1 MTLYDHPDCPY
12 GMKVRIVLAEKDMDC
27 EMVTV
32 DMQSGQHRQPEFLK
46 LNPFGRVPV
55 LVDEG
60 CVIYDSTIINEYLD
74 DEYPEPALRPADSD
88 ERARVRLL
96 EDYADT
102 AFTLPA
108 MALQNELAK
117 AAGTRDESR
126 VKAARDVVVKALEML
141 NRELEGK
148 AYLGGEEFS
157 LADVA
162 FAPMVLQLEKLGV
175 HLDNTLKNVK
185 AWAQRLAARPS
196 VAKVPRLVA

>member
-27 EMVTV
+27 DVVTV
-32 DMQSGQHRQPEFLK
+32 DLQSGQHRQIEFLK

-55 LVDEG
+55 LVDED

-74 DEYPEPALRPADSD
+74 DEYPEPALRPAASD

-108 MALQNELAK
+108 MALQSELAK
-117 AAGTRDESR
+117 APGARDEAR
-126 VKAARDVVVKALEML
+126 VKAARDVVIRSLEML
-141 NRELEGK
+141 NRELEDRE
-148 AYLGGEEFS
+148 YLGGETFS

-162 FAPMVLQLEKLGV
+162 FAPMVLQLDKLGV
-175 HLDNTLKNVK
+175 NLDSTLKNVK
-185 AWAQRLAARPS
+185 AWAQRLASRPS
-196 VAKVPRLVA
+196 IAKVPRLVA

>member
-27 EMVTV
+27 EIVTV

-74 DEYPEPALRPADSD
+74 DEYPEPALRPAASD

-117 AAGTRDESR
+117 AAGVRDESR
-126 VKAARDVVVKALEML
+126 VKAARDVLLKTLEML

-148 AYLGGEEFS
+148 EYLGGESFS

-162 FAPMVLQLEKLGV
+162 FAPMALQLEKLGV
-175 HLDNTLKNVK
+175 HLDSTLKNVK
-185 AWAQRLAARPS
+185 AWAQRLVARPS
-196 VAKVPRLVA
+196 IAKVPRLVA

>member
-1 MTLYDHPDCPY
+1 
-12 GMKVRIVLAEKDMDC
+12 MKVRIVLAEKDMDC

-46 LNPFGRVPV
+46 LNPFGRIPV

-74 DEYPEPALRPADSD
+74 DEYPEPALRPAASD

-117 AAGTRDESR
+117 AATARDESR

-148 AYLGGEEFS
+148 EYLAGDSFS

-162 FAPMVLQLEKLGV
+162 FAPMALQVEKLGV

-185 AWAQRLAARPS
+185 AWVQRLAMRPS
-196 VAKVPRLVA
+196 IAKVPRLVA

>member
-27 EMVTV
+27 EVVTIDV
-32 DMQSGQHRQPEFLK
+32 QSGQHRQPEFLK

-74 DEYPEPALRPADSD
+74 DEYPEPALRPTDSD

-117 AAGTRDESR
+117 PVGTRDESR
-126 VKAARDVVVKALEML
+126 VKAARDVVVKTLEML

-148 AYLGGEEFS
+148 EYLGGDSFS

-162 FAPMVLQLEKLGV
+162 FAPMALQLEKLGV
-175 HLDNTLKNVK
+175 NLDNSLKNVK
-185 AWAQRLAARPS
+185 AWAQRLASRPS

>member
-27 EMVTV
+27 EVVTV
-32 DMQSGQHRQPEFLK
+32 DVQSGQHRQPEFLK
-46 LNPFGRVPV
+46 LNPFARGPV

-60 CVIYDSTIINEYLD
+60 CVIYDSTIINEYLA

-117 AAGTRDESR
+117 ASGSRDEAR
-126 VKAARDVVVKALEML
+126 VKAARDVVVKTLEML

-148 AYLGGEEFS
+148 EYLGGEEFS

-175 HLDNTLKNVK
+175 HLDSTLKNVK

-196 VAKVPRLVA
+196 IAKVPRLVA